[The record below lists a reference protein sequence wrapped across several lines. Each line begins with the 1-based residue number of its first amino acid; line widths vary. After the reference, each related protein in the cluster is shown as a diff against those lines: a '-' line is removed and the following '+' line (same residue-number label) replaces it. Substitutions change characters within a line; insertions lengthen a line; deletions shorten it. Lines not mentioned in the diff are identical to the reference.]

1 MRSVLRRAVM
11 MVALLAGLAA
21 LAAAQEAPASP
32 TPPPPATQ
40 APATPNVVYK
50 PKFPGDPAR
59 SEPEAAALGYMR
71 TVLNAQRDYKKKFN
85 HYASSLYALAGG
97 ARSFTKRMARTD
109 RGDYTVAFRGGSEH
123 FSVALTPK
131 QYDAAHRAF
140 FMDDRG
146 IFHVE
151 DDKPAAADSPLLKE
165 SFQ

>member
-1 MRSVLRRAVM
+1 MNSGMRRTVLI
-11 MVALLAGLAA
+11 LGFLATMAA
-21 LAAAQEAPASP
+21 LAAAQE
-32 TPPPPATQ
+32 TPPPSPPPAPATQ

-50 PKFPGDPAR
+50 PKFPGDPAH

-71 TVLNAQRDYKKKFN
+71 TVLSAQRDYKKKFG
-85 HYASSLYALAGG
+85 HYATSLYVLAGG
-97 ARSFTKRMARTD
+97 ARSFTKRMTRTD
-109 RGDYTVAFRGGSEH
+109 RGDYTVSFRGGKES
-123 FSVALTPK
+123 FSIALTPK

-151 DDKPAAADSPLLKE
+151 DDKPATADSPLLKE

>member
-1 MRSVLRRAVM
+1 MKRRARAAMLVLGVLGT
-11 MVALLAGLAA
+11 VASLAA
-21 LAAAQEAPASP
+21 GQE
-32 TPPPPATQ
+32 TPPPPAAQ
-40 APATPNVVYK
+40 APSTPTAVYK
-50 PKFPGDPAR
+50 PKFPGDPAH

-71 TVLNAQRDYKKKFN
+71 TLLQAQRDYKKKFG

-109 RGDYTVAFRGGSEH
+109 RGDYTVSFRGGSSY

-140 FMDDRG
+140 FVDDHG
-146 IFHVE
+146 TFHVE
-151 DDKPAAADSPLLKE
+151 DDKPATADSPVLRE